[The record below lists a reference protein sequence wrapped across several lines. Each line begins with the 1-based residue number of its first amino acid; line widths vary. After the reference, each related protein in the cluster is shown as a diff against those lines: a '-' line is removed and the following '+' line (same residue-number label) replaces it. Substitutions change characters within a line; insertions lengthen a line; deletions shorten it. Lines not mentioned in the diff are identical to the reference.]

1 MRRYTVTVNGT
12 DYVIDVEETSA
23 ATFRVQLG
31 GRSLDV
37 RLTDHQDLAQ
47 ALISPDV
54 EVGGAHPVTG
64 DAGPAEGPVAPA
76 PGPAR
81 PPAATTPPAPAARHT
96 PAPRRPPAGPA
107 GDLSAPMPG
116 TVLSVSARAGDQV
129 SRGDT
134 LLVLEAMKMENAL
147 HSPRDGVVAEVL
159 VEPGQQV
166 RYGDLLVR
174 FGDEGA

>member
-64 DAGPAEGPVAPA
+64 DAG
-76 PGPAR
+76 
-81 PPAATTPPAPAARHT
+81 PAARHT